1 MHPNNAARKRWIA
14 PHTTSSEESL
24 TEIHAFSEVS
34 SLDPM
39 ERIAM
44 QGQMLRD
51 AKRRLRDPTTPRLLR
66 WSARF
71 MLGLVVSAFV
81 VPSILALVLLVVAVV
96 R

>member
-51 AKRRLRDPTTPRLLR
+51 ALNQSKNPTPHPDPLP
-66 WSARF
+66 
-71 MLGLVVSAFV
+71 
-81 VPSILALVLLVVAVV
+81 
-96 R
+96 